1 MSSDAENRD
10 FYSGPMKTN
19 ANELDSVVW
28 EIQQYLAFLKIVG
41 CRGVDLGQKS
51 IDIIGSWEKTDP
63 KDSTRSVPVSLR
75 AVFDAFLQ
83 CRRCGLADTK
93 MASVFGAGAENAQLM
108 FIGFAPE
115 KGDEITGQ
123 PYTGKAGALLTRIIE
138 AMGLDRNSVYISHA
152 VKCFPQEGR
161 LPGKWEARAC
171 RYYLV
176 RQVHAIKPSVICVL
190 GETAASALLR
200 SHMPF
205 ERIRGKFQDFEG
217 IPVMP
222 TYDPAHLLVQ
232 PSAKR
237 PVWEDMQKIMKK
249 LDSGGSTPRFGTS

>member
-1 MSSDAENRD
+1 
-10 FYSGPMKTN
+10 MKTK

-51 IDIIGSWEKTDP
+51 IDIIGSWEKTAP
-63 KDSTRSVPVSLR
+63 KDSASSVPVSLR

-123 PYTGKAGALLTRIIE
+123 PYTGKEGALLTRIIE

-176 RQVHAIKPSVICVL
+176 RQVQAIKPSVICVL

-200 SHMPF
+200 SHEPF
-205 ERIRGKFQDFEG
+205 ERIRGQFQDFEG

-222 TYDPAHLLVQ
+222 TYNPAHLLVQ